1 MQRMHTFGIYAV
13 YQKSFCGRAQPGP
26 AGGLRPTAL
35 PRPLEGAAKAAGEE
49 SGSTEGERR

>member
-26 AGGLRPTAL
+26 AGELRPTAL